1 MLVRA
6 CVAIV
11 LAVTLGSF
19 NGDVAAQINANN
31 LVNVNIGD
39 VTILKDVNVNLAAQV
54 AANICGLEVGPVLI
68 LAQEVDATGTARAV
82 CTNRRQ
88 GPITITN

>member
-1 MLVRA
+1 MLVRL
-6 CVAIV
+6 CVAV
-11 LAVTLGSF
+11 AMAVAVATSSA
-19 NGDVAAQINANN
+19 DVSAQVNANN

-39 VTILKDVNVNLAAQV
+39 VTILEDVNVNLAAQV
-54 AANICGLEVGPVLI
+54 AANICGVEVGPVIL
-68 LAQEVDATGTARAV
+68 LAQQVDATGTAAAV